1 MKLEIE
7 RMQTI
12 SNDLKKW
19 LSPRRH
25 FIEIRNNGFKTVIKK
40 LKNLALI
47 GLAFLPAMI
56 IRGLRPI
63 VLIRFS
69 PIQSASFGHL
79 AIDPEIYLCKKEWKV
94 GQPKKRCL
102 DLFYHA
108 LPNKSYVVANS
119 QLAKMWNRSTLP
131 VFRFSKH
138 LDTLNRVFPGHE
150 PYILPMDKNTDSE
163 GIVWKSKIHISFT
176 KAEERFGQEQ
186 LQKMGIEGPIVPFM
200 NREAEYMKQR
210 FLECDTSY
218 HNYRDTSVKHY
229 KDAIEELAQVGCFCL
244 RMGASHAE
252 DLPVNHP
259 RIIDY
264 ARNFRSE
271 FMDIFLLSKCH
282 FFLSASCGPISVA
295 ALFRKPVAYVN
306 VVSMLCNTYEA
317 CAPYDIMIF
326 KKYWCKNEKRFL
338 SAKEIVDRGMAYFNR
353 TEQFVENDIELIENT
368 PEEIKDLALEMHL
381 RLKGEWQESKEDII
395 LQNLFWSHVGLEE
408 QRKKGVPSFRIGTL
422 FLQKNKWLLG
432 LK

>member
-1 MKLEIE
+1 MKIEIE
-7 RMQTI
+7 KMQTI

-19 LSPRRH
+19 LNPTRH
-25 FIEIRNNGFKTVIKK
+25 FIEIRNNGFKAVIKK

-79 AIDPEIYLCKKEWKV
+79 AIDQEIYLCKKEWKV

-108 LPNKSYVVANS
+108 LPDKSYVVANS
-119 QLAKMWNRSTLP
+119 QLAKMWNRSRLP
-131 VFRFSKH
+131 IFSFAKY
-138 LDTLNRVFPGHE
+138 LDTLNKVFPGHE
-150 PYILPMDKNTDSE
+150 PHILPMDKSTDRH

-176 KAEERFGQEQ
+176 KEEEKFGQEQ
-186 LQKMGIEGPIVPFM
+186 LQKMGIDGPIVPFM
-200 NREAEYMKQR
+200 NREAEYLKQR
-210 FLECDTSY
+210 FHKCDTSY

-229 KDAIEELAQVGCFCL
+229 KDAIEELAQIGYFCL
-244 RMGASHAE
+244 RMGVTHAE
-252 DLPVNHP
+252 DLPVNHS

-264 ARNFRSE
+264 ALNYRTD
-271 FMDIFLLSKCH
+271 FMDIFILSKCK
-282 FFLSASCGPISVA
+282 FFLSASTGPITVA

-306 VVSMLCNTYEA
+306 VVSMLCNVYEA
-317 CAPYDIMIF
+317 CAPYDLMIF
-326 KKYWCKNEKRFL
+326 KKYWCKDEKRFL
-338 SAKEIVDRGMAYFNR
+338 SAKEIVNRGMAYFNR
-353 TEQFVENDIELIENT
+353 TELFVENNIELIENT
-368 PEEIKDLALEMHL
+368 SEEIRDLALEMHR
-381 RLKGEWQESKEDII
+381 RLNGEWQESEEEIT

-408 QRKKGVPSFRIGTL
+408 ERKKGVPSFRIGAM

-432 LK
+432 LE